1 VTASKS
7 SLRSVDLTPS
17 RWRLLGRAYAGRVAD
32 RVITVHLGAPSV
44 RPAEQR
50 DGPRIAATL
59 TLVQA
64 TSRWA
69 RWALPDDGR
78 VQRLTRLAEL
88 DAGHRAVSTGTG
100 WVTEDVTAVAAW
112 HAPEGVPGTRPL
124 PDDVRAALAT
134 ELPHVHG
141 SRWDAVRR
149 TRELVDAARPTG
161 PHWWL
166 AHLGTRPSSRRRGYG
181 GALLAPV
188 LERCDAE
195 GTPAAAAVWTW
206 AGVRFLRKSGFDV
219 DRELQTA
226 DGALRIWLVVRS
238 PAT

>member
-1 VTASKS
+1 
-7 SLRSVDLTPS
+7 
-17 RWRLLGRAYAGRVAD
+17 VAD

-50 DGPRIAATL
+50 DVPRIAATL

-149 TRELVDAARPTG
+149 TRELVDAARPAG

-166 AHLGTRPSSRRRGYG
+166 AHLGTRPSSRRQGMAT
-181 GALLAPV
+181 ALLRPV
-188 LERCDAE
+188 LDRCDRE
-195 GTPAAAAVWTW
+195 GVLAAAAVYTW
-206 AGVRFLRKSGFDV
+206 AAARFLRGSGFEV
-219 DRELQTA
+219 DRAMHTA
-226 DGALRIWLVVRS
+226 DDELPLWLLVRA
-238 PAT
+238 PAAA